1 MTTNIK
7 RRNFLRASVAVASS
21 TAALTNSIL
30 VPGAL
35 AKESPQLLKPSYGP
49 MPGVA
54 KLDSNENPYG
64 PSEGAINA
72 MAAATKKGAYYVN
85 QSVAMLVDM
94 IAERNSLD
102 SKQVALSSGS
112 SGVLT
117 YAAFAAS
124 GKGKILG
131 PDLFWDTTARAPQR
145 GGALKIKRAPK
156 TDDLAIDLDAIYDAI
171 DDDVAM
177 VQITNPNNPTGRLLD
192 AQKLREF
199 CKKASKKTIVLVDEA
214 YNELTDDP
222 EANSMI
228 PLVNEGY
235 NIMVARTFSKIYG
248 MAGMRVGY
256 MVGSEELIEL
266 VNQYSLGNYAMN
278 QAGVAGAVASYNDEK
293 FLDYS
298 RAKIVE
304 AREMVSSAI
313 IENGLT
319 ALPSVTNFM
328 YVDLGELNAEVFR
341 QKMAEQNVLI
351 RGIYQDY
358 DNWSRVSMGYISDVE
373 KYVAALPSALE
384 ATSKS

>member
-1 MTTNIK
+1 MTTNFE
-7 RRNFLRASVAVASS
+7 RRNFLRGSVAVAS
-21 TAALTNSIL
+21 TAAMTNLIYAPSL
-30 VPGAL
+30 L
-35 AKESPQLLKPSYGP
+35 AKESPALLKPAYGP
-49 MPGVA
+49 LSGVA
-54 KLDSNENPYG
+54 KLNSNENPYG
-64 PSEGAINA
+64 PSPAAIEA
-72 MAAATKKGAYYVN
+72 MIAATRKGAYYVDE
-85 QSVAMLVDM
+85 SVPMLIDM

-102 SKQVALSSGS
+102 KEQIALSSGS

-117 YAAFAAS
+117 YAAFAVS

-145 GGALKIKRAPK
+145 GGAPKLKRAPK
-156 TDDLAIDLDAIYDAI
+156 TADLSIDLDAMYDAI

-177 VQITNPNNPTGRLLD
+177 VQVTNPNNPTGRLVD
-192 AQKLREF
+192 ADKLREF

-222 EANSMI
+222 EGNSMI
-228 PLVNEGY
+228 PLINEGY

-248 MAGMRVGY
+248 MAGMRIGY
-256 MVGSEELIEL
+256 MVGSEELIGI
-266 VNQYSLGNYAMN
+266 VKQYSLGNYALN

-298 RAKIVE
+298 RSKIVE
-304 AREMVSSAI
+304 AREMVADAI
-313 IENGLT
+313 KENGLS

-328 YVDLGELNAEVFR
+328 YVDLGKLNAEIFR

-358 DNWSRVSMGYISDVE
+358 DNWSRVSMGYIKDVE
-373 KYVAALPSALE
+373 KYVIALPKALE
-384 ATSKS
+384 ATASA